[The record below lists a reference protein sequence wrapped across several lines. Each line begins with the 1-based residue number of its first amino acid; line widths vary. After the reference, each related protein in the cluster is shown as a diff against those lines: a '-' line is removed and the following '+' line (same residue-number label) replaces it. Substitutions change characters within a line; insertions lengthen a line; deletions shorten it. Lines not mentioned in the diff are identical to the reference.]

1 MLADPENMIKARIA
15 ETIVEEI
22 FRRAGYQVYRFGYE
36 SVLQNL
42 VQTKN
47 KIDKQDEVGQVVA
60 SMPDL
65 LVVKEGL
72 PDFIEVKY
80 RKSGKL
86 SPTGL
91 KSWAEGRVILVF
103 PFPPYFG
110 ISRVEEFKK
119 TGKLY
124 DLDKD
129 RYLPI
134 DKKII
139 EKFIPLVKK
148 YLSKN

>member
-1 MLADPENMIKARIA
+1 MLLNPENMIKARIA
-15 ETIVEEI
+15 ETIVEEM
-22 FRRAGYQVYRFGYE
+22 FRRSGYQVYRFGYE

-42 VQTKN
+42 VQNKN
-47 KIDKQDEVGQVVA
+47 RIDKGHDVGQTVA
-60 SMPDL
+60 HMPDF
-65 LVVKEGL
+65 LVVRDNI

-86 SPTGL
+86 NVKRL
-91 KSWAEGRVILVF
+91 QSWSQGRVLLVF
-103 PFPPYFG
+103 PFPPYFK

-129 RYLPI
+129 RFIPI
-134 DKKII
+134 SKKII
-139 EKFIPLVKK
+139 GKFIPLVEK
-148 YLSKN
+148 YLKE